1 MVRAMN
7 LSGSVPTFKPTPF
20 PGSLPA
26 PLECVEVMHP
36 DLPEGLD
43 GLTVLHLTDLHLRAG
58 KPWSPWLETL
68 ANAVSSVKVDL
79 AIFTGD
85 AMNYP
90 GDEDSAA
97 EGTGRLLRACSARHG
112 VFGIFGNHDSP
123 LFRDRVVNEFET
135 VRWLRDDVIELP
147 GMPIRLIGPED
158 PEDLVH
164 TLLKNG
170 DGSRGAEL
178 GKFDIALV
186 HYPTEIYPVAAFGIP
201 LAFAGHT
208 HGGQIRLS
216 PEIAPHTSSDL
227 PGWLACGV
235 LRYRKTLCCVPRG
248 LGEAV
253 IEVRVNCRRQAPVY
267 VLRKGPFAGPPVDEH
282 SPRLTRIVRW

>member
-1 MVRAMN
+1 MN
-7 LSGSVPTFKPTPF
+7 LSGSVSTFKPTPLSR
-20 PGSLPA
+20 SLPG
-26 PLECVEVMHP
+26 PLEGVEVMHP

-43 GLTVLHLTDLHLRAG
+43 GLTILHLTDLHIRAG
-58 KPWSPWLETL
+58 KPWSPWHETL
-68 ANAVSSVKVDL
+68 ANAISGVEVDI

-90 GDEDSAA
+90 GDEESAV
-97 EGTGRLLRACSARHG
+97 EGTGRLLRACRARHG
-112 VFGIFGNHDSP
+112 VFGIFGNHDTP
-123 LFRDRVVNEFET
+123 LFRERVVREFET
-135 VRWLRDDVIELP
+135 VRWLRDEVVELP
-147 GMPIRLIGPED
+147 GMQVRLIGPED

-170 DGSRGAEL
+170 DCARGVEL

-186 HYPTEIYPVAAFGIP
+186 HYPTEIYPVSSFGIP

-227 PGWLACGV
+227 PGRLACGV
-235 LRYRKTLCCVPRG
+235 LRYKRTLCCVPRG

-253 IEVRVNCRRQAPVY
+253 IEVRVNCTRQAPIF
-267 VLRKGPFAGPPVDEH
+267 VLRKGPFAGPGINEREET
-282 SPRLTRIVRW
+282 SPTLTRIVRW